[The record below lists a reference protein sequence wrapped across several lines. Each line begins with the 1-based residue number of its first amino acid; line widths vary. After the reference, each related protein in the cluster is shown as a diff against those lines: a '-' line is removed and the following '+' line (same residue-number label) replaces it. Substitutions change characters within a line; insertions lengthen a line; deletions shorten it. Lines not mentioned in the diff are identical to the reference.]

1 MTLSC
6 SLVLAYTLAGST
18 AVEPLVF
25 LLQFSSQSEAS
36 DSNQQLQH
44 AMEERAQL
52 ETHVGQVRICEGRG
66 GHNPRWPRA
75 HENQGS
81 PW

>member
-1 MTLSC
+1 MAMTLSC
-6 SLVLAYTLAGST
+6 SLVLAHTLVGST

-66 GHNPRWPRA
+66 GDNPRWP
-75 HENQGS
+75 
-81 PW
+81 